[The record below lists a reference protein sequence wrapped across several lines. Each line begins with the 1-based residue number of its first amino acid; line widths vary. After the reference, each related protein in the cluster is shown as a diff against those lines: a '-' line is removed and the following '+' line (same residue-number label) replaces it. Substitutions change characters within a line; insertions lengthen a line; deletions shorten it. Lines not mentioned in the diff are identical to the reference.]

1 MAAPPGG
8 ADAVAATP
16 PPDDGGLTHDWSTL
30 SGDVLCA
37 CFLRTPSRFFSLFPY
52 IQQTLVASLVSGN
65 SEPSVRLIW
74 GKNQPNRQTLTEV
87 KLRKPGILRVPENLR
102 VYPQN
107 IPGLKNTQ
115 IDILPV

>member
-37 CFLRTPSRFFSLFPY
+37 CFLRTLSRFFSLFPY

-65 SEPSVRLIW
+65 SECEADLGQKSA
-74 GKNQPNRQTLTEV
+74 KSAN
-87 KLRKPGILRVPENLR
+87 KLLLR
-102 VYPQN
+102 
-107 IPGLKNTQ
+107 
-115 IDILPV
+115 